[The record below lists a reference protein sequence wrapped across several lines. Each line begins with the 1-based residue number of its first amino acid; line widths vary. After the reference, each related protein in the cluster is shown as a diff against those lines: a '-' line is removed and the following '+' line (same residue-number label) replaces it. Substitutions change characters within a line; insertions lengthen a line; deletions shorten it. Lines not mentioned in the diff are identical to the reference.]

1 MPRQQRQ
8 RHLGSVLGI
17 LALVGAA
24 LGPLAAPAS
33 AAALYQQDGDGP
45 STAIIVA
52 IDEPTHRSGTTAS
65 RVNVRGWAANPASM
79 LGTGVARV
87 DLYLDGGP
95 DSGGQYLGRA
105 TYGRQR
111 VDVAEALGGSRFLA
125 TGWDIVV
132 DIPRG
137 PHTLVAVAAPTG
149 PETAVV
155 IPGVASVRAVIG
167 GPSGR
172 TVVTCGAGGYCT
184 SMEGGLNNQSGNTQD
199 AMYQGNAYV
208 SYGTYGFGPTT
219 PQYGWWD
226 ALLPD
231 LVPYLV
237 AYAASAYPGPQ
248 SFFGHNP
255 PLYDQNLLTAQSTLG
270 VLGRPGGCS
279 GVWNYAGLGP
289 LGLSA
294 LGGYSYA
301 FPFISGIG
309 SSTAVGLPTA
319 INGNAFGNYAPM
331 SVPFSGSIGLGAT
344 FASGITGAWNGSP
357 LGSIANVLNGSAIG
371 VAGAG
376 GAISSS
382 YGGFYPGSSGNVNGD
397 NFISGGC
404 TQRL

>member
-1 MPRQQRQ
+1 
-8 RHLGSVLGI
+8 LASVLGI
-17 LALVGAA
+17 LALVGVA

-33 AAALYQQDGDGP
+33 AASLYQQDGDGP
-45 STAIIVA
+45 TTAIVVA
-52 IDEPTHRSGTTAS
+52 IDEPTHRSGSTAS

-79 LGTGVARV
+79 IGTGVARV

-95 DSGGQYLGRA
+95 DTGGQYLGRA

-111 VDVAEALGGSRFLA
+111 NDVAEALGGSRFLA

-132 DIPRG
+132 EIPRG

-172 TVVTCGAGGYCT
+172 TAVTCGAGGYCT
-184 SMEGGLNNQSGNTQD
+184 YLEGGFNNQSGNTQD
-199 AMYQGNAYV
+199 AMYQGSAYV
-208 SYGTYGFGPTT
+208 GYGTYGFGPTT

-248 SFFGHNP
+248 SFFGHTP
-255 PLYDQNLLTAQSTLG
+255 ALYDQNLLTAQSTLG
-270 VLGRPGGCS
+270 VLGRGGGCS
-279 GVWNYAGLGP
+279 GIWNFGGHGP
-289 LGLSA
+289 LGLGV
-294 LGGYSYA
+294 LGGYSYG
-301 FPFISGIG
+301 FPFITGIG
-309 SSTAVGLPTA
+309 SSTPVGLPTSTPGSPYGLGSP
-319 INGNAFGNYAPM
+319 I
-331 SVPFSGSIGLGAT
+331 SIPFSGSAG
-344 FASGITGAWNGSP
+344 
-357 LGSIANVLNGSAIG
+357 LGSIVASGVTGTFNGSLTSLGGLFNGSAIG
-371 VAGAG
+371 VGGAG

-382 YGGFYPGSSGNVNGD
+382 YGGFYPGSAGSSIGD
-397 NFISGGC
+397 TFQPGGC